1 MNGLRILVLSNSR
14 PSRSWRFA
22 LRLTRE
28 VPGAQICGIV
38 QRPLAVLPREQ
49 QVLASASSNIP
60 ESASGMVGRL
70 QSWAQLCFES
80 LANTVLW
87 CVHGCPAS
95 LNVRPDFAADSLA
108 EKCVGLGWP
117 FLEAKNLDDSGVAHF
132 ANCVNPDVVVAI
144 GEAPSLP
151 QTAAPPICGWIRSR
165 SNDVVGRNS
174 CGVTGLHIK
183 IEHLANNTGPSQ
195 DLTCL
200 TLPRQS
206 GDTPVGFALKSDLII
221 DDLLAESVAAIQ
233 AGAVANAA
241 KVVTAFVH
249 TMLTPYLSQV
259 GPSHSSVRG
268 NTSRWFRSVWSLT
281 IETMLL
287 CSPLIVVRNWVRR
300 FRGRFPV
307 LILVHHLVSDRAHR
321 MSIPTE
327 GFWRQLLFLHRHYRI
342 VSLNEAIEVLNSGD
356 VSRPTVALTFDD
368 GYADNFIS
376 LRAVAEEFQ
385 VPVALFITSGPVD
398 LRQEFQH
405 DVIKGQ
411 RGAFPMTWTQI
422 QYWKQRGAEIGSHTR
437 THIRCRLADRARLT
451 DEIAGSKDEFKLRL
465 GEEPRFFA
473 FPFGTREDMPTE
485 ATQIAEGAY
494 PHFLSAYGGENFPD
508 PQSGN
513 AHLFRKNAYP
523 EPWELELEL
532 QSVFDFV
539 EGVKRMLHVGRE
551 SASRAPSLPSGT
563 VEPSAEA
570 AIKVEQGTN
579 RFLADPSQAIP
590 RVVKNT

>member
-49 QVLASASSNIP
+49 QVLARASGNIP
-60 ESASGMVGRL
+60 ECASGMMARL

-95 LNVRPDFAADSLA
+95 LNVRPDFDGESLGERCA
-108 EKCVGLGWP
+108 EVGWP
-117 FLEAKNLDDSGVAHF
+117 FLEAKNLDDPGVGHF
-132 ANCVNPDVVVAI
+132 VHCVNPDIVVAL

-151 QTAAPPICGWIRSR
+151 QTIAPPVFGWIRSR

-183 IEHLANNTGPSQ
+183 IEHRANSLGPSQ
-195 DLTCL
+195 DLTCI

-206 GDTPVGFALKSDLII
+206 GDTAVGFALKSDLII

-233 AGAVANAA
+233 AGTVTNAA

-249 TMLTPYLSQV
+249 AMLSPYLSQV
-259 GPSHSSVRG
+259 GPSRPSGSR
-268 NTSRWFRSVWSLT
+268 TTRRWFRSVWSLT

-287 CSPLIVVRNWVRR
+287 CSPVIVSRNWFRR
-300 FRGRFPV
+300 FRRRFPV

-321 MSIPTE
+321 MSISTE
-327 GFWRQLLFLHRHYRI
+327 GFWRQLLFLNRHYRI
-342 VSLNEAIEVLNSGD
+342 VSLSEAIDVLNSGD

-368 GYADNFIS
+368 GYADNFVS

-411 RGAFPMTWTQI
+411 RGAFPMTWAQI
-422 QYWKQRGAEIGSHTR
+422 QYWKRRGAEIGSHTR
-437 THIRCRLADRARLT
+437 THIRCRLADRACLT
-451 DEIAGSKDEFKLRL
+451 DEIAGSKNEFKSRL

-473 FPFGTREDMPTE
+473 FPFGTREDMPAE
-485 ATQIAEGAY
+485 AVQIAEGAY
-494 PHFLSAYGGENFPD
+494 PHFLSAYGGENFPE

-513 AHLFRKNAYP
+513 SHLFRKNAYP

-539 EGVKRMLHVGRE
+539 ESVKRMFRAGSKNASKALGRPG
-551 SASRAPSLPSGT
+551 AT
-563 VEPSAEA
+563 VEPLREA
-570 AIKVEQGTN
+570 AIKLEPSKNQ
-579 RFLADPSQAIP
+579 FLAEPSQAMP
-590 RVVKNT
+590 RVIKNS